1 MPLPGGGFVSRD
13 ARNGLDSIA
22 PEAAVDLY
30 LDQRR
35 DEVSAETLQSHRYR
49 LEQFV
54 DWCEQEGLTNMN
66 DVSGRD
72 LHAYRVHRREEGDLK
87 PVSLQGQLST
97 LRVFLGFCASID
109 AVPEGLRSKVML
121 PTVSGSEEVSET
133 NLDPSR
139 AEATLDYLN
148 RYLYASREHV
158 ITLLLWR
165 TGMRSGAVR
174 ALDLDNC
181 ELADDPAVELV
192 HRPEKDTPLKNAES
206 GERWV
211 ALSVHV
217 AQVVEDYI
225 AGPRVDVIDDY
236 GREPLLTTT
245 HGRVSRSTVR
255 DTVYRVTRPCWYGEP
270 CPHNRDPEECEAT
283 GFDGASKCPSSRSP
297 HDVRSGAITAH
308 LLDNVPVEIVSDRMD
323 VSQGVLDRHYDRRTK
338 REKMEQRRNHL
349 NL

>member
-1 MPLPGGGFVSRD
+1 MTGED
-13 ARNGLDSIA
+13 LDPIA

-30 LDQRR
+30 LDQRH
-35 DEVSAETLQSHRYR
+35 DEVSEQTLQSHRYR

-54 DWCEQEGLTNMN
+54 DWCDDEGVTNLN

-109 AVPEGLRSKVML
+109 AVPEGLRSKVLL
-121 PTVSGSEEVSET
+121 PTVSGSEQASKT
-133 NLDPSR
+133 NLDPAQ
-139 AEATLDYLN
+139 AESTLEYLD
-148 RYLYASREHV
+148 RYHYASRQHV
-158 ITLLLWR
+158 VMLLLWK

-174 ALDLDNC
+174 ALDLGDC
-181 ELADDPAVELV
+181 ELDGEPAVELV
-192 HRPEKDTPLKNAES
+192 HRPEEDTPLKNGEH

-211 ALSVHV
+211 ALSTHV
-217 AQVVEDYI
+217 ARVLEDYRD
-225 AGPRVDVIDDY
+225 GPREAVTDDY

-245 HGRVSRSTVR
+245 HGRASRSTVR
-255 DTVYRVTRPCWYGEP
+255 DTVYRATRPCWYGEE
-270 CPHNRDPEECEAT
+270 CPHDRDPEECEAT
-283 GFDGASKCPSSRSP
+283 EFDAASKCPSSRSP

-308 LLDNVPVEIVSDRMD
+308 LLDDVPVEIVSDRMD
-323 VSQGVLDRHYDRRTK
+323 VSQDVLDRHYDRRTE

-349 NL
+349 SY